1 MQIDAKLSYSV
12 GKSTDS
18 MELLDSC
25 LSLYRENYNFAR
37 AKKIMLPICYV
48 TKTQSLFCLQLKRRV
63 REIFYLIL
71 NECTHMCSAHWQY
84 ALKRR
89 LTQRGLRC
97 SQTQS
102 SKHVCTAQNEKRT
115 IWVSGSNTFYLILFS
130 SGARVISQFLSPFWE
145 EKNQLSRLM

>member
-1 MQIDAKLSYSV
+1 
-12 GKSTDS
+12 
-18 MELLDSC
+18 
-25 LSLYRENYNFAR
+25 
-37 AKKIMLPICYV
+37 
-48 TKTQSLFCLQLKRRV
+48 
-63 REIFYLIL
+63 
-71 NECTHMCSAHWQY
+71 MCSAHWQY

-145 EKNQLSRLM
+145 EKKAAFLRVFFIEENEKKAAAYFNQDVGAFNSFHAI